1 MNNDR
6 SFLGHPRGL
15 AYLAFSEAWERFS
28 YYSMQALLV
37 LYMARQL
44 LLPGHVEHIAGFN
57 GLRAALEFVYGR
69 SLSTL
74 GLSSAIFGA
83 YSGLVYLAPIF
94 GGVVADRL
102 LGRTRT
108 IVLGALLMV
117 AGHFLLAFEV
127 SFLIA
132 LACLLLGVGFFKG
145 NMASRVGE
153 LYSPGD
159 PRRADAFQVYNL
171 CINVAVIMAP
181 LTAGTLGERVGWEYG
196 FGLAGVGMVISLIIY
211 LSGGKWLPIDPGVRR
226 ARRGLG
232 RRPLAGNERRTI
244 LVLIL
249 ILPVLALGALGNQQ
263 INNAY
268 MLWVPE
274 HVDLVFLGHTM
285 PSSWLVLIDAVV
297 SLPCLLLVM
306 AFWRAWSR
314 RFPQPSDPIKISIG
328 IATSAVGVLALA
340 AAAGSAADGHKASI
354 GWVFAFELFNS
365 LGFANLF
372 PVGLALF
379 SRASPKP
386 LAGTLIG
393 VYYLHLFLSNN
404 LVGWLGGLLERL
416 SGVQFWLLHAT
427 LSGVAAVAMLLIARV
442 FGHLLIPPAPG
453 Q

>member
-1 MNNDR
+1 LSNDR

-57 GLRAALEFVYGR
+57 GFRAALEFVYGR

-83 YSGLVYLAPIF
+83 YSGLVYLAPIV

-132 LACLLLGVGFFKG
+132 LACLLVGVGFFKG

-196 FGLAGVGMVISLIIY
+196 FGLAGVGMLISLVIY
-211 LSGGKWLPIDPGVRR
+211 LSGGRWLPVDPGATRVQ
-226 ARRGLG
+226 RGPE
-232 RRPLAGNERRTI
+232 RPLASDERRAI

-263 INNAY
+263 INNVY

-274 HVDLVFLGHTM
+274 HVDLVFFGHAM
-285 PSSWLVLIDAVV
+285 PNSWLVLIDAVV

-314 RFPQPSDPIKISIG
+314 HFPQPSDPVKISIG
-328 IATSAVGVLALA
+328 IATSALGVLALVA
-340 AAAGSAADGHKASI
+340 AAAISTGGHKAGI

-379 SRASPKP
+379 SRAAPKP

-393 VYYLHLFLSNN
+393 VYYLHLFLANN
-404 LVGWLGGLLERL
+404 LVGWLGGLVERL

-427 LSGVAAVAMLLIARV
+427 LSGAAALAMLIIARV
-442 FGHLLIPPAPG
+442 FGHLLIPPATG